1 MQQRHPA
8 PIECEDNLTD
18 QDDKAQIVL
27 NARQRLMEWEA
38 EQDMQEKFQQAR
50 KLTLGHHSGTD
61 SLHHSGTDAQE
72 ACCADCAEHD
82 HRVRTRYAAHLAAMR
97 VDLDEM
103 D

>member
-8 PIECEDNLTD
+8 PIDSADNPID
-18 QDDKAQIVL
+18 QDEKARIVL

-38 EQDMQEKFQQAR
+38 EQEYLEKFQQAR
-50 KLTLGHHSGTD
+50 ELALGHSGTD
-61 SLHHSGTDAQE
+61 SQE

-97 VDLDEM
+97 DDLD
-103 D
+103 DD